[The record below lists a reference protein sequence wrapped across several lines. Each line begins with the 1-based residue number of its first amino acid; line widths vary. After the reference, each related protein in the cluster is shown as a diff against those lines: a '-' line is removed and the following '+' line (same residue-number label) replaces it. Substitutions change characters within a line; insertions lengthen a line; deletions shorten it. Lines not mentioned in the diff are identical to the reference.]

1 MSPSLKILR
10 VEGGGVEGELPLGL
24 RSPSSQ
30 SKRQSKP
37 GQSHLLKHLD
47 ERVLDNGTVLK
58 PCHVTINDSAEK
70 PPFILREPQAERR
83 SG

>member
-10 VEGGGVEGELPLGL
+10 VEGGGVEGELSVRAQVPKQ
-24 RSPSSQ
+24 Q

-58 PCHVTINDSAEK
+58 PCHVTIDNAN
-70 PPFILREPQAERR
+70 P
-83 SG
+83 